1 MWTVAETALAPPL
14 TSNEA
19 MKWGQRSRNSHQES
33 TGRAQPHRPVAFPAC
48 RMRLPARLILMLAEG
63 ASFSTTQ
70 RGLRATAPTISALGY
85 PAPEAL

>member
-1 MWTVAETALAPPL
+1 
-14 TSNEA
+14 
-19 MKWGQRSRNSHQES
+19 
-33 TGRAQPHRPVAFPAC
+33 
-48 RMRLPARLILMLAEG
+48 MRLPARLILMLAEG